1 MSESRVIEI
10 FEVQSYSRSAKWQP
24 HSDVPW
30 ATKEPPEP
38 CLPLL
43 EITLPNNE
51 WSWASEWVIDKKPG
65 ATDEDGW
72 EYASRLTRFLAKDRI
87 PKAEAHRGSTVRRR
101 LWTRIMRREIG
112 IRTADIPKALQKIQ
126 IGLGS
131 IHSARVRIEDI
142 MKQAPSAGES
152 EQMVSLVRSVK
163 KNINDV
169 VSSLDQI
176 SAHQHKNGS
185 PNTTAN
191 AAVKKLR
198 NDVMKEDVS
207 CPVVSFTLA
216 MNISDQ
222 SFFHQIEIFNH
233 RRQSTK
239 L

>member
-1 MSESRVIEI
+1 
-10 FEVQSYSRSAKWQP
+10 
-24 HSDVPW
+24 
-30 ATKEPPEP
+30 
-38 CLPLL
+38 
-43 EITLPNNE
+43 
-51 WSWASEWVIDKKPG
+51 
-65 ATDEDGW
+65 
-72 EYASRLTRFLAKDRI
+72 
-87 PKAEAHRGSTVRRR
+87 
-101 LWTRIMRREIG
+101 MRREIG

-131 IHSARVRIEDI
+131 IHSARVRIEEI

-152 EQMVSLVRSVK
+152 DQMTSLVRSVK

-207 CPVVSFTLA
+207 CIPVHCV
-216 MNISDQ
+216 I
-222 SFFHQIEIFNH
+222 FF
-233 RRQSTK
+233 RYV
-239 L
+239 